1 MSNLKVERKLF
12 GLYPDRFHIFHILSG
27 YSIFTNLVYTNFTTM
42 CVGVVMDLLNIL
54 SLIVDL

>member
-1 MSNLKVERKLF
+1 LKVERKQF